1 MHGYIYC
8 CLQLDSRPITINLS
22 TFPPPQN
29 REQGPWDRCRH
40 PSQLGRCSIHRKG
53 RWRYHGSCQSSCELQ
68 SPGRWSAKEIAEAD
82 FVAGLI
88 QNNSFKAVPG
98 KPFQVAFC
106 CVLLH
111 QAGKCDKGF
120 FTVSMSVS
128 IISPIRKT
136 FENFSYDKELPPWQ
150 VWCYPKFRR
159 IWILRLLWG
168 QLPTLAPPSFHPL
181 FYPSHIASHMILV
194 RMAPVWTG
202 RAYTGSCMRGTFF
215 LKKIGLPANHRTR
228 LNSTPQSNRGKTLY
242 LRALYILRA
251 KGHGSMRGGAF

>member
-1 MHGYIYC
+1 MHGCIQYC

-22 TFPPPQN
+22 TFPPPQK
-29 REQGPWDRCRH
+29 QVPWDRCRH

-150 VWCYPKFRR
+150 VWCYPKFRK

-168 QLPTLAPPSFHPL
+168 QLPTLAPPSFHPFVL
-181 FYPSHIASHMILV
+181 SKSHSVTHDL
-194 RMAPVWTG
+194 G
-202 RAYTGSCMRGTFF
+202 QNGSCLDGALPILGAAWGVHFSS
-215 LKKIGLPANHRTR
+215 KK
-228 LNSTPQSNRGKTLY
+228 
-242 LRALYILRA
+242 
-251 KGHGSMRGGAF
+251 